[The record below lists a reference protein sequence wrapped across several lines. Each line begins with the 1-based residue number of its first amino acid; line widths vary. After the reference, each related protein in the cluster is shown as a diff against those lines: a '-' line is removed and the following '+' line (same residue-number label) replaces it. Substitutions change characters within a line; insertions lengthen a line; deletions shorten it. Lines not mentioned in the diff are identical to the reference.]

1 MASPQ
6 SGGDR
11 SLSLAPILGA
21 LAVVAVAFVLVLTF
35 GSGNGGGSPDGSEGT
50 AVAGDKALACPRMY
64 SQVRADTNGWVPHAP
79 QGLNGDDRLVPTDE
93 SPTHAVV
100 CAYLGGDDPSKTKSI
115 PLTGRSRLQG
125 SLAGLVRTL
134 SAAPRISTSA
144 NVACSGAVTAADTHD
159 YLFGISYGQARLWV
173 SAAGYHCE
181 GSTNGS
187 FNTRTNLSDYAA
199 ASYKAKRWV
208 DAK

>member
-35 GSGNGGGSPDGSEGT
+35 GSGNGGGGPTGSEGT

-100 CAYLGGDDPSKTKSI
+100 CAYLSGKDPSETKSI
-115 PLTGRSRLQG
+115 PLTGREKLKG
-125 SLAGLVRTL
+125 SLAGLVKTL
-134 SAAPRISTSA
+134 AATPRISTTN
-144 NVACSGAVTAADTHD
+144 NVACSGAVTKADTRN
-159 YLFGISYGQARLWV
+159 YLFGLSYGQATLWV

-187 FNTRTNLSDYAA
+187 FSTRTNTSAWAA
-199 ASYKAKRWV
+199 ASYQAKRWV
-208 DAK
+208 EAK